1 MVNKILILLI
11 IIYPRISYS
20 IDNPDSPDYIA
31 NFTELS
37 ERYENKINNSK
48 VNNVEILNAYNE
60 YMLFLDEELNKSFLI
75 LKKKMTSENFLKLQQ
90 SQRQWIL
97 YRDMEFKLIESNW
110 TRNNFGSSYRL
121 SQFSYKSS
129 VIKNRVIQLYYYAN
143 NY

>member
-1 MVNKILILLI
+1 
-11 IIYPRISYS
+11 
-20 IDNPDSPDYIA
+20 
-31 NFTELS
+31 
-37 ERYENKINNSK
+37 
-48 VNNVEILNAYNE
+48 
-60 YMLFLDEELNKSFLI
+60 
-75 LKKKMTSENFLKLQQ
+75 MTSENFLKLQQ

>member
-1 MVNKILILLI
+1 MVNKILLLILLI
-11 IIYPRISYS
+11 YPTLSYS
-20 IDNPDSPDYIA
+20 IDNPDTPNYIS

-37 ERYENKINNSK
+37 EKYENEISNSK
-48 VNNVEILNAYNE
+48 FNNVDILYAYNE
-60 YMLFLDEELNKSFLI
+60 YMLFLDDELNKSFLI

-121 SQFSYKSS
+121 SQLSYKSS